1 MKTTDSIV
9 QHRDGDDTHGRF
21 FVATLC
27 SIQVGMPRAFGSA
40 DATDRMDSPWTTGFF
55 KEPVRGPVRVG
66 LCNLEGD
73 GQADLVNHGG
83 SEKAI
88 NVYPLEHYS
97 YWERAL
103 GLADLPYG
111 AFGENFTTTGCLESD
126 VCIGDIFTVGEAV
139 VQISQP
145 RQPCW
150 KLSRRWRMRDFALKV
165 QETGRTGWYFRV
177 LKEGTVEAGAQMVLT
192 QRPYP
197 QWTVHAANQV
207 MHQCPQDG
215 DAARRLLECHLL
227 SERWRETLRKRVA
240 TGTISSGTARL
251 FGPN

>member
-1 MKTTDSIV
+1 M
-9 QHRDGDDTHGRF
+9 
-21 FVATLC
+21 
-27 SIQVGMPRAFGSA
+27 
-40 DATDRMDSPWTTGFF
+40 
-55 KEPVRGPVRVG
+55 
-66 LCNLEGD
+66 EGD

-97 YWERAL
+97 YWEHAL

-126 VCIGDIFTVGEAV
+126 VCIGDMFTVGEAV

-177 LKEGTVEAGAQMVLT
+177 LKEGMVEPGAQMVLT

-240 TGTISSGTARL
+240 TGTISNGIARL

>member
-1 MKTTDSIV
+1 METTDFAI
-9 QHRDGDDTHGRF
+9 QQRGDDAPGQLLI
-21 FVATLC
+21 VTLR
-27 SIQVGMPRAFGSA
+27 SIQVGMPRMFGST

-55 KEPVRGPVRVG
+55 KEPIVGPIRVG
-66 LCNLEGD
+66 PCNLEGD

-83 SEKAI
+83 AEKAI
-88 NVYPLEHYS
+88 NVYPLEHYC
-97 YWERAL
+97 YWEHTL
-103 GLADLPYG
+103 GLANLPYG

-126 VCIGDIFTVGEAV
+126 VCIGDIFSVGDAV

-150 KLSRRWRMRDFALKV
+150 KLSRRWRIRDFALKV

-177 LKEGTVEAGAQMVLT
+177 LKEGTVEAGAPMVLT

-197 QWTVHAANQV
+197 QWTVHRANQV
-207 MHQCPQDG
+207 MHQYPQDV
-215 DAARRLLECHLL
+215 DAARMLLNCHLL
-227 SERWRETLRKRVA
+227 SERWRETLRKRIA
-240 TGTISSGTARL
+240 TGTTGSATARL

>member
-1 MKTTDSIV
+1 METTDFIIP
-9 QHRDGDDTHGRF
+9 QRGDDTAGQF
-21 FVATLC
+21 LVVTLH
-27 SIQVGMPRAFGSA
+27 SIQVGMPRTFGSV

-55 KEPVRGPVRVG
+55 KEPVRGPVGVG

-88 NVYPLEHYS
+88 NVYPLEHYN
-97 YWERAL
+97 YWKCTL

-126 VCIGDIFTVGEAV
+126 VCIGDIFTVGETV

-150 KLSRRWRMRDFALKV
+150 KLSRRWRIRDLALRV

-177 LKEGTVEAGAQMVLT
+177 LKKGTVEAGAPMVLI
-192 QRPYP
+192 QRPCP
-197 QWTVHAANQV
+197 QWTVHEANQV
-207 MHQCPQDG
+207 MHQCAQDV
-215 DAARRLLECHLL
+215 DAARRLLNCHFL
-227 SERWRETLRKRVA
+227 SERWRETLRKRIA
-240 TGTISSGTARL
+240 TGMISSGTARL